1 VSGQTDRGA
10 IRFNE
15 ESFMTFTVSARTTRR
30 AASAIAMAAGLAAA
44 TAGAASAAPT
54 GVYADFAQCPTGNP
68 ATVACLTSDTLS
80 GSFKLGN
87 TVVPIN
93 KRIRLQGGVAVD
105 PDTSETS
112 FIPAKNGDTL
122 QKTALTVPGGLLG
135 ITIPSAVPQP
145 VRGLLEAGI
154 NTVNGVKATAL
165 LVGPVGFNF
174 QNYLSGTGTAVTLP
188 VRVKL
193 DNPFLGDNC
202 YIGSASQPLNI
213 KLTNGTTTPP
223 AGVAPITG
231 TPGELV
237 LEGDDVT
244 VNNGIEL
251 VANTF
256 AAPAANGCGGPL
268 FSWAI
273 DPVVGLKVGL
283 PSPVGNNVARFKGN
297 SKIAPAASVA
307 ASDQ

>member
-1 VSGQTDRGA
+1 
-10 IRFNE
+10 
-15 ESFMTFTVSARTTRR
+15 MTTTVTSRTARRT
-30 AASAIAMAAGLAAA
+30 AAGVAMALGLAAA
-44 TAGAASAAPT
+44 QAATASAAPT
-54 GVYADFAQCPTGNP
+54 GAYADFAQCPTGNP
-68 ATVACLTSDTLS
+68 ATAACLTSDTLT

-87 TVVPIN
+87 TVVPIT

-122 QKTALTVPGGLLG
+122 EKTALSVPGGLLG
-135 ITIPSAVPQP
+135 ITVPSAVPQP
-145 VRGLLEAGI
+145 IRALLEAGI
-154 NTVNGVKATAL
+154 DSVNGVKATAV

-174 QNYLSGTGTAVTLP
+174 QNYLNGTGTAVTLP

-193 DNPFLGDNC
+193 DNPFLGNNC

-213 KLTNGTTTPP
+213 RLTNGTTTPP
-223 AGVAPITG
+223 AGVAPISG
-231 TPGELV
+231 TPGELN

-244 VNNGIEL
+244 VNSGIEL

-256 AAPAANGCGGPL
+256 AAPKASGCGGV

-283 PSPVGNNVARFKGN
+283 PSPIGNNVARFKGN
-297 SKIAPAASVA
+297 SKIAPAASVV